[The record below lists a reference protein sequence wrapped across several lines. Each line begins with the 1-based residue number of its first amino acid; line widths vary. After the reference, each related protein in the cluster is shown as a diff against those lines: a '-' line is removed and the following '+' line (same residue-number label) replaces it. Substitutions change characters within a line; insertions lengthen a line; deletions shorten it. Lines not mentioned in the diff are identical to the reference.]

1 MTPDEF
7 LAALAALG
15 WKQADFCRMSGTTK
29 NTPSR
34 WVTGATPVPD
44 WVPHY
49 LDMALNIKRLA
60 ALIEPPRA

>member
-7 LAALAALG
+7 QAALDQLG
-15 WKQADFCRMSGTTK
+15 WKQSDFCRMTDTSK

-34 WVTGATPVPD
+34 WVKGHTAMPG

-49 LDMALNIKRLA
+49 LDMALNIRRLA
-60 ALIEPPRA
+60 ALIEPPKV